1 MTYAAA
7 LLALVAWV
15 LWECWRTPEMPA
27 DYDPDPKGER
37 N

>member
-7 LLALVAWV
+7 LLALAWV
-15 LWECWRTPEMPA
+15 LWECWRTPEMPEQ
-27 DYDPDPKGER
+27 YDPDPRGER

>member
-1 MTYAAA
+1 MTYA

-15 LWECWRTPEMPA
+15 LWECWRTPAMPE